1 MKRIQ
6 SHLFGVEQGDQIMFS
21 DFENDGTMW
30 SGGGARERKK
40 VIVFTEAFASA
51 PAVQVSMTL
60 LDLDKETNFRA
71 DALAQN
77 IIETGFELVFRT
89 WNDTRVARVRLSWIA
104 MGALVDEEIWELY

>member
-1 MKRIQ
+1 MKRIK

-21 DFENDGTMW
+21 DFEDGGSMW

-40 VIVFTEAFASA
+40 VVVFSEPFAAA
-51 PAVQVSMTL
+51 PLVQVSMTL

-71 DALAQN
+71 DALAQSVD
-77 IIETGFELVFRT
+77 ETGFELVFRT

-104 MGALVDEEIWELY
+104 MGALVDDEIWELY